1 MKHFSAVLMDKSMAH
16 DFGIDQKEIELMLN
30 SHKNKKNDYKWPI
43 FTLFSLFSWRKN
55 LLK

>member
-1 MKHFSAVLMDKSMAH
+1 
-16 DFGIDQKEIELMLN
+16 MLN
-30 SHKNKKNDYKWPI
+30 SHKNKKNDFKWPI